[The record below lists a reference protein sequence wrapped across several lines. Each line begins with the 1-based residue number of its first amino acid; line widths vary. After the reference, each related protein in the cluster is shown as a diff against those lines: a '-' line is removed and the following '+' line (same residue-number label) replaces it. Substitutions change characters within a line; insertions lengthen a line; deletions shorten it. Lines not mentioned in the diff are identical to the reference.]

1 MRYQLKI
8 AWRYLTSN
16 PAQSWLLIVG
26 VALGVF
32 VFVFMS
38 ALIGGLAVLLT
49 ERTVGNVAHVTLVV
63 PDLQPKA
70 LYEPRSG
77 ALIASQSSSSRAQ
90 LVRNADDVAR
100 VIGDFSGVAAISP
113 EIVGNGFATR
123 GAQIKPVAIVGVEPG
138 AVSAIAD
145 IGGHLVHGNDFLPT
159 GTVLIGQKLAAS
171 LGLAVGHQ
179 LRLRSDQGVNES
191 LTIAGVFSFG
201 LDALDER
208 TVYVNLKSAR
218 GLLGVPQGV
227 NRIEIKLDDLWAAPE
242 FAARIGPATGLDA
255 TPWTASNA
263 ELLSGLDA
271 QARSGS
277 IIKGFALVTIVIGIA
292 SALLLST
299 YRRRSEIGIMRAM
312 GSSRRFVEMVFVTQG
327 ALIGLVG
334 GLLGAGLGW
343 LALSPFPPPGATEAG
358 GLPIDVAQGGYGL
371 AIGLTL
377 LGAIVAAILPARAA
391 ARVDP
396 VEVISQ

>member
-1 MRYQLKI
+1 
-8 AWRYLTSN
+8 S
-16 PAQSWLLIVG
+16 
-26 VALGVF
+26 
-32 VFVFMS
+32 
-38 ALIGGLAVLLT
+38 
-49 ERTVGNVAHVTLVV
+49 GNT
-63 PDLQPKA
+63 
-70 LYEPRSG
+70 
-77 ALIASQSSSSRAQ
+77 
-90 LVRNADDVAR
+90 
-100 VIGDFSGVAAISP
+100 
-113 EIVGNGFATR
+113 
-123 GAQIKPVAIVGVEPG
+123 
-138 AVSAIAD
+138 
-145 IGGHLVHGNDFLPT
+145 FLPS
-159 GTVLIGQKLAAS
+159 GTVLIGKKLADT
-171 LGLAVGHQ
+171 LGLATGHQ

-227 NRIEIKLDDLWAAPE
+227 NRIQLKLDDLWAAPE
-242 FAARIGPATGLDA
+242 FAGLIGPATGLEA
-255 TPWTASNA
+255 TPWTTSNA
-263 ELLSGLDA
+263 QLLSGLDA
-271 QARSGS
+271 QARSGT
-277 IIKGFALVTIVIGIA
+277 IIKAFALITIVIGIA

-312 GSSRRFVEMVFVTQG
+312 GSSRGFVEMVFVAQG
-327 ALIGLVG
+327 AQIGLVG

-358 GLPIDVAQGGYGL
+358 GLPIEVARGGYPL

-391 ARVDP
+391 AKVDP